1 MDINN
6 DTILFN
12 IIKELGLYKKIKEV
26 KSNRLENQLYKVI
39 YIKFILIFIDQH
51 YLLFIYGVKH
61 FLFRFISFIMLIYE
75 GNLHRYFFEN

>member
-12 IIKELGLYKKIKEV
+12 TIKELGLYKKIK
-26 KSNRLENQLYKVI
+26 KIKFNRLENQLYKVI
-39 YIKFILIFIDQH
+39 YIKLILIFIDKH
-51 YLLFIYGVKH
+51 YLLSIYGVKH
-61 FLFRFISFIMLIYE
+61 ILFRFISIIILIYE